1 MKKAFTLVEM
11 LVAVVLLSLLIG
23 VALFSMRLQLIT
35 ISKVKLHGINQVLK
49 YNQLKT
55 PVESMKYYAVQEY
68 DMLNRPIKYKWHY
81 FFAGDHKKISFISQ
95 NPIFVEADA
104 LVELQCF
111 DDKLIYKEEPLYKRI
126 DFLRPEF
133 LKDSKSYILYKD
145 LKKCEILYKRRNG
158 EIKDKF
164 SNELPSAVIFKLDKK
179 EFFIKVENDYNR
191 TIKDIFNR
199 IYDEL

>member
-81 FFAGDHKKISFISQ
+81 FFKGDSHKMSFITQ
-95 NPIFVEADA
+95 NPLFSNADS
-104 LVELQCF
+104 LVELKCV
-111 DDKLIYKEEPLYKRI
+111 DDRLLYTEEPLYQRI
-126 DFLRPEF
+126 DFLRPRF
-133 LKDSKSYILYKD
+133 LKDSTTYIIYDDIQKCQFSYKTR
-145 LKKCEILYKRRNG
+145 KGK
-158 EIKDKF
+158 EIKSLIDDI
-164 SNELPSAVIFKLDKK
+164 PSYVMVKLDQ
-179 EFFIKVENDYNR
+179 EEYFIKVQNDYNK
-191 TIKDIFNR
+191 TISEIFSR
-199 IYDEL
+199 IYDE